1 MIIGANLLFSKVT
14 DRPCP
19 WCHAWAGGCIYI
31 CIIYIYYAYIYIY
44 ISVYIYMYS
53 YIYIYIC
60 IFNLELFEQ
69 PNIF

>member
-31 CIIYIYYAYIYIY
+31 CIIYIYILCIYIY
-44 ISVYIYMYS
+44 KSVYIYMYS

>member
-31 CIIYIYYAYIYIY
+31 CIIYIYILCIY